1 VWLALL
7 ELRPF
12 LGPGEIRRGGAKD
25 LTIVP
30 YLTGG
35 ILYTV
40 AGMLNPVGVILVGL
54 SAAAASFGGTSGL
67 AWMTHAFQLY
77 ATGGS
82 SVPEPSSAVRVGICR
97 SFNNLAIALML
108 SPCCVYAS
116 NIVRTISDSVSFTS

>member
-1 VWLALL
+1 VFSDFT
-7 ELRPF
+7 R
-12 LGPGEIRRGGAKD
+12 
-25 LTIVP
+25 T
-30 YLTGG
+30 
-35 ILYTV
+35 TV
-40 AGMLNPVGVILVGL
+40 DQF
-54 SAAAASFGGTSGL
+54 SHS
-67 AWMTHAFQLY
+67 AFQLY